1 MLGPHGGTGLSAI
14 GGTIRLGELG
24 PTGSI
29 NHALKLGARLRDK
42 RRFTGQK

>member
-14 GGTIRLGELG
+14 GGTIRLGELA

-29 NHALKLGARLRDK
+29 NHALKLGA
-42 RRFTGQK
+42 